1 MNEIDASVAIEEV
14 IQTYFDG
21 MYESSKSK
29 VEEAFHPNAMI
40 VGHTPN
46 NDLFESTRDSFG
58 DFVESQ
64 KPSAKEKGEPAYLEV
79 LSIDVA
85 GRTAVARVK
94 DIYMGQTFIDSLSLV
109 RDGAS
114 WKIYNKLYHM
124 Q

>member
-1 MNEIDASVAIEEV
+1 MIYSNRQGIRSV
-14 IQTYFDG
+14 T
-21 MYESSKSK
+21 SLNLKS
-29 VEEAFHPNAMI
+29 H
-40 VGHTPN
+40 
-46 NDLFESTRDSFG
+46 L
-58 DFVESQ
+58 Q
-64 KPSAKEKGEPAYLEV
+64 KKREEPAYLEV

-94 DIYMGQTFIDSLSLV
+94 DVYMGQTFIDSLSLV